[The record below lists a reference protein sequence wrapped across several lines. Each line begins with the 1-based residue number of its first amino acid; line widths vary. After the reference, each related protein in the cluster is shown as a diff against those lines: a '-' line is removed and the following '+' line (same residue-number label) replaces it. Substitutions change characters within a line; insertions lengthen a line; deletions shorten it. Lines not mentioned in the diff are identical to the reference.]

1 MENIITSS
9 DMENILDI
17 VVNHVNS
24 KQFIKDLANGMI
36 AWFFTAM
43 SGYTIDSE
51 EARDISMKL
60 GTKVMEYLDSVHRL
74 LRTAGGTDKP
84 FKDYFETEQEA
95 RRLGMS
101 YILRTLRSADEKNFA
116 FVAIMLLIALNRD
129 EGEFESYR
137 QTLPYLDIRILLT
150 TFLREKAK
158 KYTYKHLAA

>member
-1 MENIITSS
+1 VENIITLSEA
-9 DMENILDI
+9 ENILDI

-24 KQFIKDLANGMI
+24 GQFIKDLANGMS

-51 EARDISMKL
+51 EAKDMSMKL
-60 GTKVMEYLDSVHRL
+60 GAKVMGYLDSVHRL
-74 LRTAGGTDKP
+74 LRTTGGTNKP
-84 FKDYFETEQEA
+84 FKDYFETEEEA
-95 RRLGMS
+95 GRLGMS
-101 YILRTLRSADEKNFA
+101 YILRMLRGTDGENFV
-116 FVAIMLLIALNRD
+116 FFAIMLLIALNRD
-129 EGEFESYR
+129 EREFESYR